1 MILVK
6 VCLLMR
12 FSTLKSLKQHIVCE
26 CNEEIKTLNLNQYDL
41 YISKNMDMPYQG
53 RKIKVLNVVSLCF
66 NLSGILV
73 YWYRLNF
80 YVPLN
85 V

>member
-12 FSTLKSLKQHIVCE
+12 FSTFKSLKQHIVCE

-41 YISKNMDMPYQG
+41 YISKNMDMPYQFL
-53 RKIKVLNVVSLCF
+53 RKKDKSSKCCF
-66 NLSGILV
+66 
-73 YWYRLNF
+73 F
-80 YVPLN
+80 MF
-85 V
+85 